1 MPSSVAAIARDQ
13 LSIGVPR
20 EYALRPVRISAIS
33 SWPKSLLPSY
43 CTSMRRVRRDRLL
56 ATAVGISVFGKT
68 PIISHLLSP
77 VCTQS
82 AYCFPFAMALGSQ
95 EHPDATHASSVPSSQ
110 GILNHPAT
118 SFSAIPTLSLPNRS
132 GDR

>member
-13 LSIGVPR
+13 LLIGVAR
-20 EYALRPVRISAIS
+20 QDSLRPVTISAIT

-56 ATAVGISVFGKT
+56 ATAAGISAFGKT

-77 VCTQS
+77 VSTQS
-82 AYCFPFAMALGSQ
+82 SYSFHFAMALGSQ
-95 EHPDATHASSVPSSQ
+95 EHPAATHARRVPSSQ
-110 GILNHPAT
+110 GI
-118 SFSAIPTLSLPNRS
+118 
-132 GDR
+132 

>member
-13 LSIGVPR
+13 LSIGVAR
-20 EYALRPVRISAIS
+20 QDSLRPVPISAIT

-56 ATAVGISVFGKT
+56 ATAVGISAFGKT

-82 AYCFPFAMALGSQ
+82 SYCFHFAIALGSQ
-95 EHPDATHASSVPSSQ
+95 EHPDATHASSVPSSHD
-110 GILNHPAT
+110 ILNHPPT
-118 SFSAIPTLSLPNRS
+118 SLPALPPLSLPNRS